1 LPVGAAKPL
10 PTIPDED
17 AMSTAPTATPFPTS
31 PVDGGTPNRPT
42 TPSGTGEDLLGRVVQ
57 GAHEGIDRLAESA
70 APHLQKLQEGV
81 NAAGDTLRHEAGEVR
96 QLGDEWAESLRC
108 TVREN
113 PLTALLA
120 AAALGVLLAR
130 LSR

>member
-1 LPVGAAKPL
+1 
-10 PTIPDED
+10 
-17 AMSTAPTATPFPTS
+17 MSTAPTTPFPTS
-31 PVDGGTPNRPT
+31 PVDDGPPNRPA
-42 TPSGTGEDLLGRVVQ
+42 TPAGAGEDLLGRVVQ

-81 NAAGDTLRHEAGEVR
+81 SAAGDTLRHEADEVR
-96 QLGDEWAESLRC
+96 QLGDEWADSLRC

>member
-1 LPVGAAKPL
+1 M
-10 PTIPDED
+10 PT
-17 AMSTAPTATPFPTS
+17 ATTATPFPTS
-31 PVDGGTPNRPT
+31 AASDGTANK
-42 TPSGTGEDLLGRVVQ
+42 PSTQGNTSPERSQDSNQADQLLGRVVQ

-70 APHLQKLQEGV
+70 APHLQRLQEGV
-81 NAAGDTLRHEAGEVR
+81 SAAGDTLRHEADEAR

-120 AAALGVLLAR
+120 AAALGLLLAR